1 MARFISLISLTQRG
15 EEEVKNTVDR
25 ANAFRSEAE
34 KVGAEVK
41 HVYWTMGNYDG
52 VLIFE
57 APDDQTA
64 TTLMINLGSKGNVRT
79 QTMIAYDSGEMES
92 VLSRVS

>member
-1 MARFISLISLTQRG
+1 MTRFISLISLTQRG
-15 EEEVKNTVDR
+15 EEAVKNTVDR
-25 ANAFRSEAE
+25 ANTFRAEAE
-34 KVGAEVK
+34 KLGAEVK
-41 HVYWTMGNYDG
+41 HVYWTMGSYDG

-64 TTLMINLGSKGNVRT
+64 TSLMINLGSKGNVRT
-79 QTMIAYDSGEMES
+79 QTMVAYDSGEMES

>member
-25 ANAFRSEAE
+25 ANAFRAEAE
-34 KVGAEVK
+34 KMGAEVK

-57 APDDQTA
+57 APDDKTA

-79 QTMIAYDSGEMES
+79 QTLVAYDSGEMES
-92 VLSRVS
+92 ILGRVS